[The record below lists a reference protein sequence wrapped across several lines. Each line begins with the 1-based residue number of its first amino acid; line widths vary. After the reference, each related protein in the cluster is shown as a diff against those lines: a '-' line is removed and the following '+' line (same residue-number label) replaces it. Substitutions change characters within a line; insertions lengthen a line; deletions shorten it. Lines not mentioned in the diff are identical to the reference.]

1 MKPTLTKTLSKLV
14 GGGKKKA
21 TTDTHHAAPS
31 RAEKVGAL
39 NPQQKAARD
48 HLWMHFTRQGPLED
62 GNGVPVIVKGDG
74 HHIWDDKGN
83 KYIDGLA
90 GLFVVNAGHGRKRLA
105 EVAKKQAEE
114 LAFFPLWSYAH
125 PAAIEL
131 ADKLASYAPGDL
143 NRVFFTTGGGE
154 AVESAFKLAKQYWK
168 LKGIPTKH
176 KVISRFVAYHGTPQ
190 GALAITG
197 IPAMKSM
204 FEPLTPGGFRV
215 PNTNYYR
222 AEEMGFPGGTEEEFG
237 VWAANRIEEM
247 IQFEGPDTVAAVF
260 LEPVQNSGG
269 CFPPPPGYFQR
280 VREICDK
287 YDVLLVSDEVICAF
301 GRIGEI
307 FACNAFDYVPD
318 IITCAK
324 GMTSGYSPIG
334 AMIAS
339 DKLYEPFTDGST
351 TFYHGYTFGG
361 HPVSAAVALENLKIF
376 EEEKL
381 NEHVRKNSPKFRK
394 ALERLLDLPIVGDVR
409 GAGYFFGIELVKD
422 KTTKETFNEEESE
435 VLLRGFLSKA
445 LFDNGLYCRA
455 DDRGDPVIQLAPP
468 LTIGPKE
475 FDEIEGILRKVLT
488 EASAMMADLAKK
500 KK

>member
-1 MKPTLTKTLSKLV
+1 M
-14 GGGKKKA
+14 
-21 TTDTHHAAPS
+21 
-31 RAEKVGAL
+31 
-39 NPQQKAARD
+39 
-48 HLWMHFTRQGPLED
+48 
-62 GNGVPVIVKGDG
+62 
-74 HHIWDDKGN
+74 
-83 KYIDGLA
+83 
-90 GLFVVNAGHGRKRLA
+90 
-105 EVAKKQAEE
+105 AKKQAEE

-125 PAAIEL
+125 PKAVEL
-131 ADKLASYAPGDL
+131 ADRLAEYAPGDL

-168 LKGIPTKH
+168 LMGRPTKH

-197 IPAMKSM
+197 IPAMKEM
-204 FEPLTPGGFRV
+204 YEPLTPGGFRV

-237 VWAANRIEEM
+237 IWAANRIEEM
-247 IQFEGPDTVAAVF
+247 IQFEGPETVAAVF

-301 GRIGEI
+301 GRIGEM

-339 DKLYEPFTDGST
+339 EKLYEPFKTGT
-351 TFYHGYTFGG
+351 TAFYHGYTFGG
-361 HPVSAAVALENLKIF
+361 HPVSAAVALENLDIF
-376 EEEKL
+376 EEEKI
-381 NEHVRKNSPKFRK
+381 NEHVRENSPKFRA
-394 ALERLLDLPIVGDVR
+394 ALERLLDLPIVGNVR
-409 GAGYFFGIELVKD
+409 GAGYFFGIELVKN
-422 KTTKETFNEEESE
+422 KETKETFNDEESE

-445 LFDNGLYCRA
+445 LFDAGLYCRA

-468 LTIGPKE
+468 LTIGEKE
-475 FDEIEGILRKVLT
+475 FDEIEGILRRVLT
-488 EASAMMADLAKK
+488 EASAMMAKLNSR
-500 KK
+500 

>member
-1 MKPTLTKTLSKLV
+1 MKPTLTKKLSKMV
-14 GGGKKKA
+14 GGGKKKTA
-21 TTDTHHAAPS
+21 PTHHQVPPS
-31 RAEKVGAL
+31 AAEKVGAL

-48 HLWMHFTRQGPLED
+48 HLWMHFTRQGPLEAGD
-62 GNGVPVIVKGDG
+62 GVPMIVKGDG

-83 KYIDGLA
+83 KYIDGLS

-105 EVAKKQAEE
+105 DAAKKQAEE

-125 PAAIEL
+125 PAAVEL
-131 ADKLASYAPGDL
+131 AEKLASYAPGNL

-168 LKGIPTKH
+168 LMGKPTKH

-197 IPAMKSM
+197 IPAMKEM

-222 AEEMGFPGGTEEEFG
+222 AAEMGFTGKTEEEFG
-237 VWAANRIEEM
+237 LWAANRIEEM

-269 CFPPPPGYFQR
+269 CFPPPPGYFKR
-280 VREICDK
+280 VREICDQ

-301 GRIGEI
+301 GRIGEM

-318 IITCAK
+318 MITCAK

-339 DKLYEPFTDGST
+339 DKLYEPFTKGT
-351 TFYHGYTFGG
+351 TAFYHGYTFGG

-376 EEEKL
+376 EEEKI
-381 NEHVRKNSPKFRK
+381 NEHVRKNSPKFRA
-394 ALERLLDLPIVGDVR
+394 ALERLLDIPIVGDVR
-409 GAGYFFGIELVKD
+409 GAGYFFGIELVKNKD
-422 KTTKETFNEEESE
+422 TKETFNDEEAE

-445 LFDNGLYCRA
+445 LFDSGLYCRA

-488 EASAMMADLAKK
+488 EASAMMATLNS
-500 KK
+500 